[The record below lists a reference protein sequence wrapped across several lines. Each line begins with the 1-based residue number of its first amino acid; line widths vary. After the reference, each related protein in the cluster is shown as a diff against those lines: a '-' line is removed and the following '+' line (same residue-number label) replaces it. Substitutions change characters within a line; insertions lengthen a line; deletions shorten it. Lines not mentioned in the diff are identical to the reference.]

1 MTKMRTIKNLS
12 LASQGDK
19 KTSPRKT
26 KPRRLNL
33 HTQDKDQAHARL
45 ILKAS
50 VKHETYARSI
60 EAAIRLLK
68 MRIHRE
74 DVAAMTGLTLTQL
87 AALAKSSGAT
97 QTTGCKVTRIGLLV
111 HSAEDHIKASAFLC
125 MLEAVITADENLS
138 LTAEVFLAAIDA
150 FATLWHHDLVP
161 IPHTT
166 YHCLAER
173 FVAKRIHLTDCPRCE
188 SRFLQLPFQERDTK
202 INLEGD
208 CPQCR
213 LLTSLMSTRPSV
225 QNGVPVMKS
234 VSRIRRTIDDH
245 VVTGK
250 AHRLVMEGVS
260 SGAAAP
266 AGSAATVGRRPN
278 PVWWKHSVSDL
289 RSSQS

>member
-1 MTKMRTIKNLS
+1 MNNTLNGSVGTHSSKQPAK
-12 LASQGDK
+12 
-19 KTSPRKT
+19 PRKS

-33 HTQDKDQAHARL
+33 QTQDKDQAHARL

-50 VKHETYARSI
+50 VRHDTYARSI

-87 AALAKSSGAT
+87 GALAKSSGAT
-97 QTTGCKVTRIGLLV
+97 QTTGCKVTKVGMLV
-111 HSAEDHIKASAFLC
+111 HAANDHIKASAFLC

-173 FVAKRIHLTDCPRCE
+173 FVEKRIHLTDCPRCE
-188 SRFLQLPFQERDTK
+188 SRYLQLPFRERDPK
-202 INLEGD
+202 FNLEGD

-213 LLTSLMSTRPSV
+213 LLTSLMTTRPTV

-250 AHRLVMEGVS
+250 AHRLVMAGHGMGATSPGAHADVGV
-260 SGAAAP
+260 
-266 AGSAATVGRRPN
+266 RRSN
-278 PVWWKHSVSDL
+278 PVWWNENVSDL
-289 RSSQS
+289 RSSQG